1 MDIKSERKN
10 KKKGPRFRE
19 LSAFKVQTDF
29 IINFSLIEIHAQHE
43 FLIINYF
50 KSCRIIFK

>member
-19 LSAFKVQTDF
+19 LSAFKVETDF
-29 IINFSLIEIHAQHE
+29 IIIYS
-43 FLIINYF
+43 LIINYGN
-50 KSCRIIFK
+50 SCAAWIFNY